1 MSKSF
6 ATRKTPAAS
15 LAIAA
20 CSMALT
26 TGAELQLLPAG
37 VFKARDGR
45 PADAPCWLTNQAV
58 GEALVAAA
66 AARGTPYVIDYD
78 HQTLRA
84 KDNGKPAP
92 AAGWFT
98 KVEWRDG
105 VGLFALDVQ
114 WTAGARE
121 LIAAD
126 EYKFISPVI
135 GYDKVTGAVTDLYMA
150 AICNNPAIDGMDAVL
165 LAAALSFSFAA
176 PTPLTED
183 TNMEA
188 LLEQLRWMLNL
199 PLASTAEDI
208 LAQLTKLG
216 DLIKQDSS
224 VVAAASFDLGA
235 YLLKQRTAVAD
246 LSTKA
251 PDPAKF
257 VPIEALQA
265 VQANAAALSAQLN
278 TGRVTQAV
286 EAALASG
293 KLVPSMTDWARDL
306 GNKDFAALT
315 AYLDTAPAIVAL
327 GGTQTGGKAPAG
339 SQEGALTE
347 NQVALC
353 TAMGVDQAEY
363 KKTLAAEAAAAT

>member
-1 MSKSF
+1 
-6 ATRKTPAAS
+6 
-15 LAIAA
+15 
-20 CSMALT
+20 MALT
-26 TGAELQLLPAG
+26 TGAELQLLPDGA
-37 VFKARDGR
+37 FKARDGR
-45 PADAPCWLTNQAV
+45 PADAPCWLTNRAV

-165 LAAALSFSFAA
+165 LAAALSFSFPP
-176 PTPLTED
+176 PTPLNED
-183 TNMEA
+183 INMNE
-188 LLEQLRWMLNL
+188 LLEQLIWLLNL
-199 PLASTAEDI
+199 PVGSTAADV
-208 LAQLTKLG
+208 LVQLQKMIDVL
-216 DLIKQDSS
+216 KQDTT
-224 VVAAASFDLGA
+224 VTAAASFDLSA
-235 YLLKQRTAVAD
+235 YLVKQRTSVAD
-246 LSTKA
+246 LSTKVM
-251 PDPAKF
+251 DPAKF

-265 VQANAAALSAQLN
+265 IQAQAASLSAELN
-278 TGRVTQAV
+278 TGRVGQAI
-286 EAALASG
+286 ETALAAG
-293 KLVPSMTDWARDL
+293 KLVPSMKAWAQDL

-315 AYLDTAPAIVAL
+315 AYLDTAPAILVVGA
-327 GGTQTGGKAPAG
+327 TQTGGKTPKGEALG
-339 SQEGALTE
+339 DLTE

-353 TAMGVDQAEY
+353 TAMGVSQEAY